1 MSSNQSHQPTIDH
14 TSETAELEA
23 VRLTEPPAREPEPAR
38 GRPSW
43 TPDEGDFS

>member
-1 MSSNQSHQPTIDH
+1 MSSNQSQPIIDH
-14 TSETAELEA
+14 TSETGEFEALRLAEPSARE
-23 VRLTEPPAREPEPAR
+23 TEPAH

>member
-1 MSSNQSHQPTIDH
+1 MSSNQSQPIIDH
-14 TSETAELEA
+14 TSETAEFEA
-23 VRLTEPPAREPEPAR
+23 LRLVEPPAREPEPEH